1 MAQRFYADLFGWQS
15 KDNPTDQGGVYT
27 MFQQDGLDI
36 CGMGEM
42 SAAMKQ
48 SGMPAVWNNYVSVD
62 DADAVAARVV
72 ELGGRVEMPVMQ
84 VMAAGR
90 MAMFADTAGARFAIW
105 EVGEHVGAG
114 LVNEP
119 NSLGWNALGTREPAA
134 AMAFY
139 GDLFGRTFDSSGDG
153 YREIKLGG
161 RANGGIRTVG
171 PDEPEGPPRWVP
183 YFSVADCDVSVA
195 RLQALGGRA
204 LMAPVDIEPGRFC
217 VVLDGQGALMTVMR
231 INHPE

>member
-1 MAQRFYADLFGWQS
+1 
-15 KDNPTDQGGVYT
+15 
-27 MFQQDGLDI
+27 
-36 CGMGEM
+36 
-42 SAAMKQ
+42 
-48 SGMPAVWNNYVSVD
+48 VSVD

-72 ELGGRVEMPVMQ
+72 ELGGRVEMPVIQ

-90 MAMFADTAGARFAIW
+90 MAMFVDTTGARFAVW
-105 EVGEHVGAG
+105 EDAEHVGAG

-119 NSLGWNALGTREPAA
+119 NSLCWNELGTREPAA

-139 GDLFGRTFDSSGDG
+139 GDLFGWTFDSAGEG
-153 YREIKLGG
+153 YHEIKLGE

-171 PDEPEGPPRWVP
+171 ADEPEGPPQWVP
-183 YFSVADCDVSVA
+183 YFSVADCDASVA
-195 RLQALGGRA
+195 QLQALGGQV

-217 VVLDGQGALMTVMR
+217 VVMDGQGALMTVMR